1 MNDMS
6 ATFKGS
12 SHWNDILCISLNELH
27 LLKLFSES
35 ISDELDFS
43 SVTQVLD
50 YSTDFELTFTE

>member
-12 SHWNDILCISLNELH
+12 SHLNDILCISLNELH
-27 LLKLFSES
+27 LLKLFSKS

-43 SVTQVLD
+43 GVTQVLY